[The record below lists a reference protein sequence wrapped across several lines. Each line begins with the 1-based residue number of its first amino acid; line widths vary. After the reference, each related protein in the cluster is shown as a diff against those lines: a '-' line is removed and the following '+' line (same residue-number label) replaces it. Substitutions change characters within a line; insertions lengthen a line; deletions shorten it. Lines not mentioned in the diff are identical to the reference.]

1 MKMYV
6 NPVFLICLKCLRHA
20 FNIIGL
26 VILFPTFSFAQASY
40 LRLETM
46 MDTDARRLAAR
57 VPGQAAV
64 RWETIASHPSLPG
77 DRARI
82 ALAAL
87 LYGRMLFAHE
97 ETRVELF
104 ARVERAAKILAEGGA
119 TFTVETWDLQ
129 AGGMSFPIWPWR
141 LVGPDKLTNAKT
153 YVATLIGSQNGEFFG
168 ILLDM
173 AVGLE
178 RVLAPA
184 SVLVTLSAVSQ
195 ELDRNGRILLG
206 QVLLAMNGYYGMP
219 QAISQPGS
227 EVDAFRAALPLFRVG
242 ASPREGRER
251 IVNKQDADRIFAL
264 NRLQW
269 EAEAKQIVYPSGWE
283 VRRSPV
289 DTGTG
294 VMAFD
299 AKTRMGLAVQPLF
312 RDMQSPPE
320 MLVVGSYY
328 PVGTFP
334 NFSEG
339 LKRDMEAAARSDL
352 GPAYSVSIS
361 FTRMASPPPGFDVV
375 EVIITR
381 AQR

>member
-1 MKMYV
+1 MWKMYA

-64 RWETIASHPSLPG
+64 RWETIAAHPSLPG

-153 YVATLIGSQNGEFFG
+153 YVVTLIGSQNGEFFG

-195 ELDRNGRILLG
+195 ELDRNGS
-206 QVLLAMNGYYGMP
+206 YT
-219 QAISQPGS
+219 SWPGS
-227 EVDAFRAALPLFRVG
+227 ACDEWVLRDATGHLAARVRGSRVSCRAATSSCWGIP
-242 ASPREGRER
+242 PRR
-251 IVNKQDADRIFAL
+251 
-264 NRLQW
+264 
-269 EAEAKQIVYPSGWE
+269 
-283 VRRSPV
+283 
-289 DTGTG
+289 
-294 VMAFD
+294 
-299 AKTRMGLAVQPLF
+299 
-312 RDMQSPPE
+312 
-320 MLVVGSYY
+320 
-328 PVGTFP
+328 
-334 NFSEG
+334 
-339 LKRDMEAAARSDL
+339 AR
-352 GPAYSVSIS
+352 AH
-361 FTRMASPPPGFDVV
+361 R
-375 EVIITR
+375 
-381 AQR
+381 Q